1 MQVNFL
7 IKLKLL
13 TKLYSRKQE
22 NFRKLKQELISNT
35 SDLDV
40 SISSIIFDEH
50 GFITVELSGDDEIA
64 ATNYLSH
71 IYGKVLD
78 LGDIK
83 KGDIIKGYVCSS
95 GKVGFGIF
103 VDIGIKEPY
112 MTDALIP
119 LYNIREQLFQGQ
131 KIPVKQA
138 IKLYSLVDNFPIEIQ
153 INEVS
158 IGLKKI
164 EAKFSENQLTIFQQW
179 VEEGLDRLIIIG
191 ALEKEINDALERSK
205 HFDDIIVIEKL
216 GWMEFSL
223 TCKFNTSAKG
233 LIPEIG
239 RLLPKARF
247 EIFSPGAIKKATKY
261 D

>member
-1 MQVNFL
+1 MSSL

-13 TKLYSRKQE
+13 TKIYTRKQE
-22 NFRKLKQELISNT
+22 NFRKFKQELT
-35 SDLDV
+35 SALSELDV
-40 SISSIIFDEH
+40 SISSIMFDEY
-50 GFITVELSGDDEIA
+50 GFVTIELTGEDEVA
-64 ATNYLSH
+64 GVNYLTH
-71 IYGKVLD
+71 IFGKTQD
-78 LGDIK
+78 LGEIK
-83 KGDIIKGYVCSS
+83 KGNIVKGYVCSS

-112 MTDALIP
+112 MTDALLP

-131 KIPVKQA
+131 KIPVKKA
-138 IKLYSLVDNFPIEIQ
+138 INLYSLVDNFPLEIEI
-153 INEVS
+153 IEVS

-164 EAKFSENQLTIFQQW
+164 EAQLSENQLELFQQW
-179 VEEGLDRLIIIG
+179 IEEGLDRLIIIG
-191 ALEKEINDALERSK
+191 ALEKEITIALERSK
-205 HFDDIIVIEKL
+205 HVDDIIAIEKL

-239 RLLPKARF
+239 RLLPKAKF
-247 EIFSPGAIKKATKY
+247 EIFSPGAIKKALNN